1 MKIHNEK
8 RIKIARK
15 IIQIIGTIIGLYC
28 ASFLF
33 VFICAFGNGLTEMKL
48 KEIGLVLI
56 FLIPISL
63 LFLYLIYT
71 AIILWY
77 DFSRKALK
85 RFTLITSIF
94 SFMIFAR
101 ISNYIETIY
110 KIKLENELS
119 TISVII
125 TFAPFFIAYGIYKIM
140 LKMLIKFTQLDL
152 NLTYKKTKD
161 KKEKNIFK

>member
-15 IIQIIGTIIGLYC
+15 IIQIISIFIGVFS
-28 ASFLF
+28 AIFLF
-33 VFICAFGNGLTEMKL
+33 IFISSFGCKFLQLKL
-48 KEIGLVLI
+48 KEIGLFLI

-63 LFLYLIYT
+63 LFLYLIRT

-94 SFMIFAR
+94 SYMVFAS
-101 ISNYIETIY
+101 IIDFIETIY
-110 KIKLENELS
+110 KIKFEDELS

-125 TFAPFFIAYGIYKIM
+125 KIAPFFLAYGIYKIM
-140 LKMLIKFTQLDL
+140 LKMLIKFTQPDL
-152 NLTYKKTKD
+152 KLNKTK
-161 KKEKNIFK
+161 